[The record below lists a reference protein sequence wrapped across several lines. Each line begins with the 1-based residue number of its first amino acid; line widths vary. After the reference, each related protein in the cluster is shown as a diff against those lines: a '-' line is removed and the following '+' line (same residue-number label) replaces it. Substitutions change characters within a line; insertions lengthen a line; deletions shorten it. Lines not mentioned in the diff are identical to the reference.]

1 MSNWSGRDVAGLL
14 RSVELAFCGSSW
26 LFYWFFIY
34 IGVSSAISIIELYLT
49 TGLSDYVVVM
59 RIVYT
64 LVSMGV
70 ALYGAYLLRRGVEGI
85 GRYYNNPDL
94 ISRARL
100 QFVAWI
106 IVAAMPISY
115 HYYNYVSY
123 ITGAVVVIGLILLG
137 LSMRKITEILYEL
150 TGIDNF
156 DVAED
161 EWKWTAYLAIV
172 FVGFVAVPF
181 ATYNTRKGF
190 NKMVRRVAEQGAVP

>member
-1 MSNWSGRDVAGLL
+1 MGNWSGRDVAGLL
-14 RSVELAFCGSSW
+14 RSVELSFRGSSW

-34 IGVSSAISIIELYLT
+34 IGASSAISIIELYHT
-49 TGLSDYVVVM
+49 IGLSGYVVVM

-94 ISRARL
+94 ISMARL

-106 IVAAMPISY
+106 IVAAIPISY

-137 LSMRKITEILYEL
+137 LSMRKVSYPALRSGASCFMAPPCPWAQARLITSMPSAL
-150 TGIDNF
+150 
-156 DVAED
+156 
-161 EWKWTAYLAIV
+161 
-172 FVGFVAVPF
+172 VPCLL
-181 ATYNTRKGF
+181 
-190 NKMVRRVAEQGAVP
+190 VL